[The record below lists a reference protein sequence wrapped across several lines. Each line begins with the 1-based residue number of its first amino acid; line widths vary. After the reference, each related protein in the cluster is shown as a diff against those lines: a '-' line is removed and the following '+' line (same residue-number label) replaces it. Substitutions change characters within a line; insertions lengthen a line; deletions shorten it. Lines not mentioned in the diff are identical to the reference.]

1 MKDAIKSGVILIMI
15 AIFVFSLSACG
26 DKKSSNDLEGTWV
39 LTSDDSRQIEFT
51 KDKIRFNYFVYAYE
65 TDGNTINFKQTH
77 PTSGHSGKMT
87 YSIKDDVLTLD
98 LEDMDGYLYGHK
110 GRIKLERFKL
120 SR

>member
-1 MKDAIKSGVILIMI
+1 MKNVIKNGFVLMMI
-15 AIFVFSLSACG
+15 AMFVFSLSACG

-39 LTSDDSRQIEFT
+39 LTTDDSKQVEFT
-51 KDKIRFNYFVYAYE
+51 KDKMRFNYFVYAYE
-65 TDGNTINFKQTH
+65 VDGDTINFKETH

-98 LEDMDGYLYGHK
+98 LGDMDGYLYGRK
-110 GRIKLERFKL
+110 GKIKLERFKL